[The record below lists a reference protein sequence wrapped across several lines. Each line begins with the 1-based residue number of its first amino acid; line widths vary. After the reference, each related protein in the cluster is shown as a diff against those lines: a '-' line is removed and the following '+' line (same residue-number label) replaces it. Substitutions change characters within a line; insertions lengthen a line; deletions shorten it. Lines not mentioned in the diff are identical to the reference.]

1 MQAMASSNPT
11 LSALFYA
18 SAVLL
23 GKYMLLNLLV
33 AILVE
38 NYSLVQ
44 SDEVR
49 SGHTLGPVRPHRAA
63 LMHLNDDG
71 PIAAAAVVAQVE
83 RKLHRYRSQKSS
95 LANMQVRPLPY
106 PPSTLCVALL
116 TWPRCHCVLRVAGP
130 VRVPEAQAV
139 PPHRRGGAEEQ
150 AHALHV
156 QQDAADDRGESAPS
170 WRGRHSF

>member
-49 SGHTLGPVRPHRAA
+49 
-63 LMHLNDDG
+63 
-71 PIAAAAVVAQVE
+71 
-83 RKLHRYRSQKSS
+83 
-95 LANMQVRPLPY
+95 
-106 PPSTLCVALL
+106 
-116 TWPRCHCVLRVAGP
+116 
-130 VRVPEAQAV
+130 
-139 PPHRRGGAEEQ
+139 
-150 AHALHV
+150 
-156 QQDAADDRGESAPS
+156 
-170 WRGRHSF
+170 